1 MIIIL
6 YDNSCVENCQWLW
19 TDNSCTFTKHGDWLV
34 ATELYI
40 SIQLWVNQLFIINDI
55 NYFDIKLCCLF
66 VCFFCG
72 PQGIEFR
79 GYTIPQCREVSKR
92 FNQTNSEYIC
102 DCMYSHCCHLMT
114 ALVCHWTQIVV
125 GNSFLKSFIIIRVWH
140 FYSEIM
146 AGGNN
151 QIFRGVFCIILECF
165 CLCQEIYYHYFTHW
179 QNLLQHLIIIWIK
192 T

>member
-34 ATELYI
+34 AAELYI
-40 SIQLWVNQLFIINDI
+40 SIQLWVNQLFIIKWH
-55 NYFDIKLCCLF
+55 KLLWYKTLLF
-66 VCFFCG
+66 VFFFFCG

-79 GYTIPQCREVSKR
+79 GYTIPQCREVSKS
-92 FNQTNSEYIC
+92 FNQTNSEYVRDFI
-102 DCMYSHCCHLMT
+102 YPHCCHLMT

-146 AGGNN
+146 AGGSN
-151 QIFRGVFCIILECF
+151 QIFRGVCF
-165 CLCQEIYYHYFTHW
+165 LHYLGMFLFVSRDLLSLLYTLTKSSTAFNYY
-179 QNLLQHLIIIWIK
+179 LD
-192 T
+192 